1 MRTAQPAARRR
12 RASDRDVSRIF
23 QALADP
29 TRRAVVERLSHGPDS
44 MTAIAQPFK
53 MALPSFAQHMKVL
66 EDCGIV
72 RSRKVGRVRS
82 YELDLGPLA
91 TVEDWMA
98 HQRAV
103 WEQRLDRLEAVVAEM
118 KREGGQGGRPSTPSE
133 SATRSRKS
141 GGKGSTDV
149 T

>member
-1 MRTAQPAARRR
+1 MRTAQPTARRGKAAER
-12 RASDRDVSRIF
+12 QVSRIF

-29 TRRAVVERLSHGPDS
+29 TRRAVVERLSQGPAA

-72 RSRKVGRVRS
+72 RSHKEGRVRS
-82 YELDLGPLA
+82 YELDLGSLVGA
-91 TVEDWMA
+91 EDWMA

-103 WEQRLDRLEAVVAEM
+103 WEQRLDRMEAVVAAM
-118 KREGGQGGRPSTPSE
+118 KRGGG
-133 SATRSRKS
+133 
-141 GGKGSTDV
+141 
-149 T
+149 

>member
-1 MRTAQPAARRR
+1 MKAASSAGRRR
-12 RASDRDVSRIF
+12 GRAVRDVGRIF

-44 MTAIAQPFK
+44 MSAIAQPFK

-82 YELDLGPLA
+82 YELDPAPLA
-91 TVEDWMA
+91 AIEDWTA

-103 WEQRLDRLEAVVAEM
+103 WEQRLDRMEAVVAAM
-118 KREGGQGGRPSTPSE
+118 KRDGG
-133 SATRSRKS
+133 
-141 GGKGSTDV
+141 
-149 T
+149 

>member
-1 MRTAQPAARRR
+1 MSTPQPAGRPRRR
-12 RASDRDVSRIF
+12 SSERQVSRIF

-29 TRRAVVERLSHGPDS
+29 TRRAVVERLSHGPAS

-72 RSRKVGRVRS
+72 RSHKAGRVRS
-82 YELDLGPLA
+82 YELDLRSLVSA
-91 TVEDWMA
+91 EDWMA

-103 WEQRLDRLEAVVAEM
+103 WEQRLDRMEAVVAEM
-118 KREGGQGGRPSTPSE
+118 KRDG
-133 SATRSRKS
+133 A
-141 GGKGSTDV
+141 
-149 T
+149 